1 MCHYQ
6 PVQQLVWFVAC
17 LPCLHEYFKCQL
29 IGWYYSGD
37 GQGGKLLML
46 NLLAKLQK
54 VGNHYIVG
62 NFQGRKLSQI
72 GEKYDFT
79 EKTFTDCSLKPC

>member
-1 MCHYQ
+1 
-6 PVQQLVWFVAC
+6 
-17 LPCLHEYFKCQL
+17 
-29 IGWYYSGD
+29 
-37 GQGGKLLML
+37 LML

-72 GEKYDFT
+72 GEKYDFA
-79 EKTFTDCSLKPC
+79 EKTFTDCSLMPC

>member
-1 MCHYQ
+1 MIYDYELSPNVSLPTQ
-6 PVQQLVWFVAC
+6 LRQLVWFVAC

-54 VGNHYIVG
+54 VGNYYI
-62 NFQGRKLSQI
+62 
-72 GEKYDFT
+72 
-79 EKTFTDCSLKPC
+79 P